1 MPRSMQD
8 GSWGIKDVVVKK
20 EYTVT
25 FSVDGVLTK
34 VTVEEGSLV
43 TPIADPVKEGY
54 QFDGWYSNGRK
65 YDFSAKVNTD
75 LVLTA
80 QWQKKIVEEPKL
92 AAPKVTEV
100 KKPYHVKGFTGA
112 GKSREGEWCSFL
124 SDLPQKGSSTKLLG
138 ETKTGIFYDDN
149 PVTGKVSYLA
159 RADSGKTVSG
169 FRGIQKHYSAK
180 NYVENSSEGTERE
193 KRASA

>member
-1 MPRSMQD
+1 M
-8 GSWGIKDVVVKK
+8 
-20 EYTVT
+20 
-25 FSVDGVLTK
+25 
-34 VTVEEGSLV
+34 
-43 TPIADPVKEGY
+43 
-54 QFDGWYSNGRK
+54 
-65 YDFSAKVNTD
+65 NTD

-80 QWQKKIVEEPKL
+80 QWQKNSRRAEISGSQSDGS
-92 AAPKVTEV
+92 